1 MTYKKGMTK
10 SKYKAKMRN
19 FWDDRWYHNVSI
31 ETWCGL
37 LTNEKLTMQLCGQVW
52 TSSQAF
58 NQRRANELIFN
69 ELIFDAI
76 EKLIL
81 EKKLTK
87 DEAETLRN
95 MLRSKD
101 KENVHLAVMIIAK
114 IKPKVFAKNVDKI
127 S

>member
-37 LTNEKLTMQLCGQVW
+37 LTNEKW
-52 TSSQAF
+52 TSLSQAF
-58 NQRRANELIFN
+58 NQRRAN

>member
-19 FWDDRWYHNVSI
+19 FWDDRWFNNLSI

-37 LTNEKLTMQLCGQVW
+37 LEHKIGVNSIYTTKL
-52 TSSQAF
+52 A
-58 NQRRANELIFN
+58 NQRRAN

>member
-10 SKYKAKMRN
+10 SKYKARMRN
-19 FWDDRWYHNVSI
+19 FWHDRWYYNVSI

-37 LTNEKLTMQLCGQVW
+37 LTNEMW
-52 TSSQAF
+52 TTSTSF
-58 NQRRANELIFN
+58 NHRRAN

-87 DEAETLRN
+87 DEAANLRS
-95 MLRSKD
+95 MLRSED
-101 KENVHLAVMIIAK
+101 KENVHLAVMVIARL
-114 IKPKVFAKNVDKI
+114 KPKAFAKKV
-127 S
+127 

>member
-1 MTYKKGMTK
+1 LIPIQT
-10 SKYKAKMRN
+10 
-19 FWDDRWYHNVSI
+19 
-31 ETWCGL
+31 
-37 LTNEKLTMQLCGQVW
+37 EKLEKIKEKL
-52 TSSQAF
+52 
-58 NQRRANELIFN
+58 N
-69 ELIFDAI
+69 
-76 EKLIL
+76 KLIL

>member
-37 LTNEKLTMQLCGQVW
+37 LTNEMW

-58 NQRRANELIFN
+58 NQRRAN